1 MIAAARDWHR
11 SRFSVNCDKIEFL
24 SSTESE
30 GAKARRIATGH
41 HPVGVF
47 ERALTKPGS
56 KFLRSATRRRTCKMT
71 DIDIIPVQRL
81 DFHVA
86 YLPWPFAAERRAEIE
101 SYFAHLR
108 REKPQLWNGRVLVLR
123 DFEIS
128 DATLRGTLF
137 ETDYASFI
145 AWRDWGFPDR
155 HVRACFAMGA
165 LLSRDGA
172 FLLGVMNAHTAG
184 AGDIY
189 FPSGVLDP
197 RDVAC
202 GGVDFDRN
210 VRREIAEETGLSL
223 DDVTTDPWLLVL
235 APQRVALIKVFR
247 FRKSA
252 SEMRAS
258 ILDHLQKETLSEL
271 CDVHIVRDPSDF
283 KPSMPPFVSAFL
295 LHFWACDRER

>member
-1 MIAAARDWHR
+1 
-11 SRFSVNCDKIEFL
+11 
-24 SSTESE
+24 
-30 GAKARRIATGH
+30 
-41 HPVGVF
+41 
-47 ERALTKPGS
+47 
-56 KFLRSATRRRTCKMT
+56 MT

-86 YLPWPFAAERRAEIE
+86 DLPWPFAAERRTEIE

-184 AGDIY
+184 AGGIY
-189 FPSGVLDP
+189 FPAGVPDP
-197 RDVAC
+197 GDVVR
-202 GGVDFDRN
+202 GRVDFDRN

-223 DDVTTDPWLLVL
+223 EGIAADPWLLVL

-252 SEMRAS
+252 ADMRAS
-258 ILDHLQKETLSEL
+258 ILDHLQKEAYLSFPTCTLFAILPISSRGCL
-271 CDVHIVRDPSDF
+271 HSSGRSFCIFGIATASDDVRFAQATAWSQLSLRCTI
-283 KPSMPPFVSAFL
+283 
-295 LHFWACDRER
+295 